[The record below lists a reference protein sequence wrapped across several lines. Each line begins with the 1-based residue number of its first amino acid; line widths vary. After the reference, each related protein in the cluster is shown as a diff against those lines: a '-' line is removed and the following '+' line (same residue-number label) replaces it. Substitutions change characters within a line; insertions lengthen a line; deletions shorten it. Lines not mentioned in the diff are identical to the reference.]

1 MKDGIYRSDNALYY
15 VLNKQILMKLM
26 GQWYKTN
33 ENFMQGDYVEELP
46 GGIKDEFSSVYSQVT
61 GW

>member
-1 MKDGIYRSDNALYY
+1 
-15 VLNKQILMKLM
+15 MKLM

-46 GGIKDEFSSVYSQVT
+46 GGIKDEFGRVYDQVT
-61 GW
+61 NW